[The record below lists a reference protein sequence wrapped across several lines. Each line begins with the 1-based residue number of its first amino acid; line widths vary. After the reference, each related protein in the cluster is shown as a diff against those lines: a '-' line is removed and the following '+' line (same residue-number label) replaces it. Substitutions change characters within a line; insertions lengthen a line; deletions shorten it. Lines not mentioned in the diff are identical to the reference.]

1 MADNSRRLTSIPEEG
16 QQPEATSNVANTD
29 TTSKSKRR
37 WDTVKRV
44 VKRLQNH
51 TLQLVGLEHPQSV
64 KEHQDVLQRS
74 IVVGKVSKEL
84 PSDGSL
90 YRCDRNLREAIIPHH
105 SGNIMTIL
113 LIYTV

>member
-44 VKRLQNH
+44 VKRLQKYKLN
-51 TLQLVGLEHPQSV
+51 
-64 KEHQDVLQRS
+64 
-74 IVVGKVSKEL
+74 
-84 PSDGSL
+84 
-90 YRCDRNLREAIIPHH
+90 HH
-105 SGNIMTIL
+105 SFGNIISD
-113 LIYTV
+113 